1 MKLLAMVRD
10 SLRLMVGVPSYQTY
24 VDHMRRKHPESL
36 PMSYPEFV
44 RDRQAARFGGKGSP
58 RCC

>member
-1 MKLLAMVRD
+1 MKLLRLVRD

-24 VDHMRRKHPESL
+24 VDHMRLTHPGKP
-36 PMSYPEFV
+36 PMSYAEFV
-44 RDRQAARFGGKGSP
+44 KDRQLARFGGKGSP